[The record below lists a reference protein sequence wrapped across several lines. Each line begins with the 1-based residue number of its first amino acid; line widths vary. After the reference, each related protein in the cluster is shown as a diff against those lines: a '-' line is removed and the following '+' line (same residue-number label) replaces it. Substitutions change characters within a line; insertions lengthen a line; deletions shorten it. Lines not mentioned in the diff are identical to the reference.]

1 MKISQIQMTMV
12 LFFVVFGLF
21 SKPAK
26 TEPVPLSDVVIHSSN
41 ATRTVRDIRVQGN
54 YPILSKNIRKQ
65 IALQPGA
72 YFNESHLA
80 DSIATIEKYLEKNGY
95 YDSQVSITPRFHERY
110 HTVDLIV
117 RIQKGKTYKIRNVMV
132 NGNQSIHARI
142 LKNKISRFLR
152 FRPARL
158 KKDLKRIKKMY
169 VKKGFVRARI
179 KVENLQFDDVAGKVD
194 ITLSVRENKK
204 LRVEFI
210 GKTVLSRGRLHDIIG
225 LDKQNSYDRY
235 AIRLAKQRLEN
246 HYKKNGFA
254 HVDIK
259 TEILKPTPQDILVRY
274 YIHPGLRI
282 ELKEIKF
289 EGNKKIGGKKL
300 KSVILSQESALLTRK
315 FFQEKKLIK
324 DQAALRQ
331 IYKSKGFFDAS
342 IGEVQITENSFGDQK
357 LLLFP
362 IVEGQPYQIGS
373 VHIASDKRKEE
384 RYLIKKSDLKTGKD
398 FAQED
403 IIKAQEKITDILNN
417 QGYAYAHLTT
427 NATINHAHHSVDV
440 DIRVDRGEKVRIGK
454 IIISGNHLTREKVIR
469 KNLKIREGWLF
480 IYQQILDAQ
489 LNLRKL
495 GVFSSVRIT
504 PLGFEEKK
512 NIIDLIIVV
521 TERKTL
527 SFNIQAGFDNR
538 HLGNGEIS
546 FTKYNLFGSARQFN
560 IRGIVGQ
567 KYNRGEMTFYSP
579 RVFGASWNLANQYFG
594 EYAIEPNYVSA
605 SYGSFINTLKN
616 YGPHW
621 TFGFKEQVIHTEVY
635 ESKSNV
641 ALLGD
646 SLFDNS
652 FNEFQLSLL
661 FDNRDNFSDP
671 QKGAYILLRNEL
683 NTDLSDT
690 SNNFN
695 SIEINASH
703 HQGFFKRFTL
713 NNTLRY
719 WHTFKIT
726 QNPRIPV
733 NKLFFLGGADTV
745 RGFEEDGL
753 DPAGG
758 TVAFIYNSELHFRIT
773 PSIKLAAFFDAGL
786 LKDDINEIAWSD
798 VRESAGVGLRYFTP
812 IGPIRLDYGFIL
824 DRQADEPKSRL
835 HFSFGYFF

>member
-1 MKISQIQMTMV
+1 MRVSRYKITIA
-12 LFFVVFGLF
+12 LFLIVFGLF

-26 TEPVPLSDVVIHSSN
+26 TEPITPSDMVIHGPN
-41 ATRTVRDIRVQGN
+41 ATRTVRDIRMHGN

-65 IALQPGA
+65 ITLQSGA
-72 YFNESHLA
+72 YFNETHLA
-80 DSIATIEKYLEKNGY
+80 DSIAAITEYLEKNGY
-95 YDSQVSITPRFHERY
+95 HDSNVSITPKLHERY
-110 HTVDLIV
+110 NTVDLIV
-117 RIQKGKTYKIRNVMV
+117 RIKKGKTYKIRDITV
-132 NGNQSIHARI
+132 NGNQIVDARV
-142 LKNKISRFLR
+142 LKNKISRFMR
-152 FRPARL
+152 FRSTRL

-169 VKKGFVRARI
+169 VKKGFVRARV
-179 KVENLQFDDVAGKVD
+179 KVDNLQFDDAAGKVD

-204 LRVEFI
+204 LRVEFV
-210 GKTVLSRGRLHDIIG
+210 GKTILSRGRLHGIVG

-235 AIRLAKQRLEN
+235 AIRLAGQRLEN

-254 HVDIK
+254 NIDIK

-274 YIHPGLRI
+274 YIHPGRRI
-282 ELKEIKF
+282 ELKKIDF
-289 EGNKKIGGKKL
+289 QGNKKVSGKKL
-300 KSVILSQESALLTRK
+300 KSVMLSQESALLTRR

-324 DQAALRQ
+324 DRAALQ
-331 IYKSKGFFDAS
+331 QLYKSQGFFDANV
-342 IGEVQITENSFGDQK
+342 GEVLVTENKFGDQK
-357 LLLFP
+357 SILFP
-362 IVEGQPYQIGS
+362 IAEGERYQIGS
-373 VHIASDKRKEE
+373 VRISSTKRKEE
-384 RYLIKKSDLKTGKD
+384 RYLIKKSGLKTGKD
-398 FAQED
+398 FIQDD
-403 IIKAQEKITDILNN
+403 IVKAQEEITDVLNN
-417 QGYAYAHLTT
+417 QGYAYANLKN
-427 NATINHAHHSVDV
+427 NATINHANHSLDV
-440 DIRVDRGEKVRIGK
+440 DITVDRGEKVHIGK
-454 IIISGNHLTREKVIR
+454 IIISGNNLTRENVIR
-469 KNLKIREGWLF
+469 KNLKIREGGLF

-495 GVFSSVRIT
+495 GVFSAVRIT
-504 PLGFEEKK
+504 LLGFEEKMTVV
-512 NIIDLIIVV
+512 DLIIVV

-527 SFNIQAGFDNR
+527 NFNIQGGFDNR
-538 HLGNGEIS
+538 HMGSGEIS
-546 FTKYNLFGSARQFN
+546 FTKYNLFGAARQFN
-560 IRGIVGQ
+560 IRGVVGQ

-605 SYGSFINTLKN
+605 SYGGFINTLKN

-621 TFGFKEQVIHTEVY
+621 TFGFKEQIIHTEVY

-683 NTDLSDT
+683 NTDLSAV

-695 SIEINASH
+695 SVEINVSH
-703 HQGFFKRFTL
+703 HQGFFKRFTV

-733 NKLFFLGGADTV
+733 NKLFFLGGADTI

-753 DPAGG
+753 DPTGG

-773 PSIKLAAFFDAGL
+773 PSVKLAGFFDAGI
-786 LKDDINEIAWSD
+786 LKDDINNITWD
-798 VRESAGVGLRYFTP
+798 DIRESAGVGLRYFTP

-824 DRQADEPKSRL
+824 DRQAGEPQSRL